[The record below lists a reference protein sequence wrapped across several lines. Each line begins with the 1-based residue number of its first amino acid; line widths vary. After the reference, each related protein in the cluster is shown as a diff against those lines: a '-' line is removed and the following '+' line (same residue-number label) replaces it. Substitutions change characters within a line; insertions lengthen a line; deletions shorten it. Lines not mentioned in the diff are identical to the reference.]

1 MSYLNDKYR
10 EELLSLVAQKLYYA
24 SITEHCELLL
34 ACRHGFQKRLS
45 MRCEATGS
53 LNSTT
58 VDL

>member
-10 EELLSLVAQKLYYA
+10 EELLSLVSQKLYRA
-24 SITEHCELLL
+24 SYTEHW
-34 ACRHGFQKRLS
+34 GFFLPVDMVSKNVS